1 MPHAWVPLII
11 PAATLAAA
19 GLYLLSRC
27 SKPVRYANP
36 REERLTRKLARVVG
50 CSIEQALPAVQRE
63 VKIAPNQSDETL
75 LKRAAYHYRQE
86 LPERSCPVYR
96 DKAKG

>member
-1 MPHAWVPLII
+1 MPQAWVPLLI
-11 PAATLAAA
+11 PAAALAVA
-19 GLYLLSRC
+19 GLYLLGRR
-27 SKPVRYANP
+27 SKPLRYANP

-50 CSIEQALPAVQRE
+50 CSLEQALPAVQRE

-75 LKRAAYHYRQE
+75 VKRAAYHYRQE
-86 LPERSCPVYR
+86 LPERSCPVYQ